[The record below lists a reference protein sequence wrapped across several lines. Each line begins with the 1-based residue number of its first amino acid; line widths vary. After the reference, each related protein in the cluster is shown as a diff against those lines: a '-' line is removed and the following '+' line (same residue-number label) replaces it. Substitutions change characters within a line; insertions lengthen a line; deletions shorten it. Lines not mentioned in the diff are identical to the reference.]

1 VEQLS
6 NALHAALLA
15 VPPMDDGDEKAANKI
30 LQSVGLPN
38 LPTANDA
45 IGAVPAQQVQQGN
58 IDLPQMSAMNNAAAA
73 DRGQQPDMQLSFSPT
88 SIPFNASIAD
98 VGGQGEGA
106 MSFSSWSQDY
116 FDDSTTPDW
125 LWAGLLAPEMEIPG
139 DPTQLA
145 TSWNTTIAP
154 NHDDSQQH
162 DDADPDIVN
171 QIAAR
176 FGSLQLAPDGKLRYF
191 GTPANAHVLNSN
203 RLWTPST
210 AQRTLKSDGARLLRS
225 AELDLEVE
233 KDFEEHL
240 TKVFFSWH
248 NSCHPVVDEAMYW
261 SSKNQR
267 GDTEESS
274 GFASEVLTNAMYLT
288 YAPSQIHILR

>member
-1 VEQLS
+1 
-6 NALHAALLA
+6 
-15 VPPMDDGDEKAANKI
+15 MDDGDEKAANKV
-30 LQSVGLPN
+30 LQSIGLPE
-38 LPTANDA
+38 LPAPIDTT
-45 IGAVPAQQVQQGN
+45 GAVPAQHVHQGN
-58 IDLPQMSAMNNAAAA
+58 IDPPQMPDLNNVTAA
-73 DRGQQPDMQLSFSPT
+73 DQGQQLGMHLSFSPT
-88 SIPFNASIAD
+88 SIPFNASVAD

-125 LWAGLLAPEMEIPG
+125 LWAGLLAPEMEISG
-139 DPTQLA
+139 DPTQLV
-145 TSWNTTIAP
+145 TSWNTTAAP
-154 NHDDSQQH
+154 NNSHDDSQQH

-233 KDFEEHL
+233 KEFEEHL

-267 GDTEESS
+267 GDNEESS
-274 GFASEVLTNAMYLT
+274 GFSSEVLTNAMYLT
-288 YAPSQIHILR
+288 HSHLWIYCADFV